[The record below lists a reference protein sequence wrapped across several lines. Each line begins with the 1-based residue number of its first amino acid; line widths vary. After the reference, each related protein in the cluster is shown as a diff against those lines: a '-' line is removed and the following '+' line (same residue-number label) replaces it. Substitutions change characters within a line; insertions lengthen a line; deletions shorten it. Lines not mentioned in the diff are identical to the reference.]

1 MLNIPNILTLVR
13 ILTIPAFLIL
23 LTSGRPILALAIF
36 CAGGIT
42 DALDGAIA
50 RLTDTKTELGAILDP
65 LADKLL
71 LLSSFCVLALM
82 GLVPNWL
89 TVLVLF
95 RDVFLLAGYLF
106 LFVFTGEWIEVRPS
120 AVGKATTFFQL
131 ASVAIVL
138 VSVSWPEAIPPGLRN
153 ALFVAAGT
161 TTGLSGLQYM
171 ARGLSWLSFRGADPG
186 SSTDDRR

>member
-1 MLNIPNILTLVR
+1 MLNVPNVLTLVR

-23 LTSGRPILALAIF
+23 LTSGRPGVALAIF
-36 CAGGIT
+36 VAGGIT

-82 GLVPNWL
+82 DLVPSWL

-95 RDVFLLAGYLF
+95 RDVFLLAGYFF

-120 AVGKATTFFQL
+120 VFGKVTTFFQL
-131 ASVAIVL
+131 AAVTIVL
-138 VSVSWPEAIPPGLRN
+138 VSVSWPDAIPPPVRLT
-153 ALFVAAGT
+153 LFVGAAT
-161 TTGLSGLQYM
+161 FTALSGLQYM
-171 ARGLSWLSFRGADPG
+171 ARGLRWLSVRD
-186 SSTDDRR
+186 TDG

>member
-1 MLNIPNILTLVR
+1 VLNVPNALTLVR

-23 LTSGRPILALAIF
+23 LTSGSPGWALAVF
-36 CAGGIT
+36 VAGGIT

-71 LLSSFCVLALM
+71 LLSSFSVLALM

-95 RDVFLLAGYLF
+95 RDVLLVAGYFF
-106 LFVFTGEWIEVRPS
+106 LFVFTGEWITVRPS
-120 AVGKATTFFQL
+120 LAGKLTTFFQL
-131 ASVAIVL
+131 ASVTLVL
-138 VSVSWPEAIPPGLRN
+138 LGVSFPEAVPPGVRQT
-153 ALFVAAGT
+153 LFIAAGT
-161 TTGLSGLQYM
+161 TTALSGLQYVL
-171 ARGLSWLSFRGADPG
+171 RGLTWLNQRDADPH
-186 SSTDDRR
+186 

>member
-1 MLNIPNILTLVR
+1 MLNVPNLLTLLR

-23 LTSGRPILALAIF
+23 LTSGRPRLALAVF
-36 CAGGIT
+36 VAGGVT

-71 LLSSFCVLALM
+71 LVSSFCVLALM
-82 GLVPNWL
+82 DLVPNWL

-95 RDVFLLAGYLF
+95 RDVVLLVGYFF

-120 AVGKATTFFQL
+120 VVGKMTTFLQI
-131 ASVAIVL
+131 ASVTVVL
-138 VSVSWPEAIPPGLRN
+138 VSVSWPTAIPPEVRLG
-153 ALFVAAGT
+153 LFVGAGT
-161 TTGLSGLQYM
+161 CTVISGLGYM
-171 ARGLSWLSFRGADPG
+171 GRGMRWLSIRDA
-186 SSTDDRR
+186 

>member
-1 MLNIPNILTLVR
+1 VLNIPNILTLVR
-13 ILTIPAFLIL
+13 ILSIPAFLIL
-23 LTSGRPILALAIF
+23 LTSGRPGIALAVF
-36 CAGGIT
+36 CAGGVT

-106 LFVFTGEWIEVRPS
+106 LFVFTGEWIDVRPS
-120 AVGKATTFFQL
+120 VVGKMTTFFQL
-131 ASVAIVL
+131 ASVATVL
-138 VSVSWPEAIPPGLRN
+138 VSVCWPHAIPHGVRTT
-153 ALFVAAGT
+153 LFVAAGT
-161 TTGLSGLQYM
+161 ATGLSGLQYM
-171 ARGLSWLSFRGADPG
+171 GRGLSWLSFRGTPPAGVDE
-186 SSTDDRR
+186 RR

>member
-1 MLNIPNILTLVR
+1 ILS
-13 ILTIPAFLIL
+13 IPAFLIL
-23 LTSGRPILALAIF
+23 LTSGRPEIALTVF
-36 CAGGIT
+36 VVGGVT

-120 AVGKATTFFQL
+120 AIGKMTTFFQL

-138 VSVSWPEAIPPGLRN
+138 VSVCWPDAIPHGVGTT
-153 ALFVAAGT
+153 LFVAAGT
-161 TTGLSGLQYM
+161 ATGLSGLQYM
-171 ARGLSWLSFRGADPG
+171 GRGLSWLSYR
-186 SSTDDRR
+186 